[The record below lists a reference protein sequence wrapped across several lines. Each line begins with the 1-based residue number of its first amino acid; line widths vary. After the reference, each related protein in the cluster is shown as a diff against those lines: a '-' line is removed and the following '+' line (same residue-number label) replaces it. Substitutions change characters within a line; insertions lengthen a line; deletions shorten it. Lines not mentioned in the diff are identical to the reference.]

1 MTSGNRKKTKGILYT
16 AALLAVS
23 VFVTVSLSAQTS
35 SPDPE
40 GGEVKNASEVVSLEN
55 NGNNS
60 EADLEQNGENG
71 LWTSMKQGGAL
82 MILLVILAFI
92 SLTIIIERI
101 TYYTRNRVWDIKSME
116 EILRAVPSASKAG
129 YREDI
134 EDELRSVFTVYAG
147 RIERGLALLSGVGN
161 IAPIVGFLG
170 TVLGMIQAFASIA
183 AASTVNAK
191 VVAVGIQIA
200 LTTTAG
206 GLIVAAPTLIV
217 FYLLSHLIQNRYARA
232 EELISEIISDF
243 PRLSE
248 TVENAGN
255 GNR

>member
-1 MTSGNRKKTKGILYT
+1 MSGNRWEMKGILFS
-16 AALLAVS
+16 AVCLAVIVIFTAPLFS
-23 VFVTVSLSAQTS
+23 QS
-35 SPDPE
+35 SGPDSDRA
-40 GGEVKNASEVVSLEN
+40 EVKNTSEVVSLEN

-60 EADLEQNGENG
+60 EPDLMQSGGGG

-82 MILLVILAFI
+82 MVLLVILAFI

-101 TYYTRNRVWDIKSME
+101 TYYTRNRVWNIKSLE
-116 EILRAVPSASKAG
+116 EMLRAIPPASKGG

-134 EDELRSVFTVYAG
+134 EDELRSAFTVYAG
-147 RIERGLALLSGVGN
+147 KIERGLALLSGVGN

-200 LTTTAG
+200 LITTAG

-232 EELISEIISDF
+232 EELISEIISQY

-248 TVENAGN
+248 TVENAEN

>member
-1 MTSGNRKKTKGILYT
+1 MTSGNRKKRRG
-16 AALLAVS
+16 V
-23 VFVTVSLSAQTS
+23 LSASLFFIIFVMFTAPLFSQTS
-35 SPDPE
+35 GSDPE
-40 GGEVKNASEVVSLEN
+40 GAEVKNASEVVDLVDGE
-55 NGNNS
+55 NNS
-60 EADLEQNGENG
+60 EADLEQSGGNG

-116 EILRAVPSASKAG
+116 EMLRGIPGTFKAV

-134 EDELRSVFTVYAG
+134 EDELRGAFTVYAG
-147 RIERGLALLSGVGN
+147 KIEKGLALLSGVGN
-161 IAPIVGFLG
+161 ISPIVGFLG

-200 LTTTAG
+200 LITTAG

-232 EELISEIISDF
+232 EELISEIASQY

-248 TVENAGN
+248 TVENERN
-255 GNR
+255 GN